1 MGVGEEVDLI
11 FPEDMGTAVWRRN
24 GSPTPI
30 GTGTNVRYTAPTD
43 ATNVQIS
50 VSFGGH
56 TLTRTFQVLE
66 PTGVVSAQIR
76 SVRHAPVGIPGAG
89 MHLYP
94 IVIGPTN
101 VSFYRVKCK
110 EVGRDA
116 TNCTGWWAT
125 HTPLSHIGNGA
136 DEWFDLDERNRWPRE
151 WDHAEL
157 FGTHPW
163 TPQSFGA
170 GHFEWEI
177 PALWKVG
184 ATGAVHSL
192 EGWNQEFDTG
202 TNGTITIRKL
212 GKWVS
217 RTIEDM
223 IGHN

>member
-1 MGVGEEVDLI
+1 
-11 FPEDMGTAVWRRN
+11 MGTAVWRRN

-76 SVRHAPVGIPGAG
+76 SVRHAPVGILGAG